1 VKFGRQNEGEGVRYS
16 EPMSLPR
23 WLGRALSFLALLAIV
38 IALWEG
44 YKLLGKLSGGT
55 IPFTNL
61 GLPVRADNR
70 SMPHVWD
77 IVGALFQPR
86 QRGSEEILVVF
97 LAKGAFFT
105 LRSALVGFLVG
116 SVIGFAIG
124 VVFVHSRFLERGLM
138 PYVVASQTVPIIAI
152 APMVVIWVSR
162 LGWPTWRGVAIIAA
176 YLTFFPVAINTL
188 RGLRSPDP
196 PAVELMSSYASSGW
210 EVLWKL
216 RFPAALPYLFTALK
230 VSATLSVTGAIIGEL
245 PTGLSQGLGRSLLT
259 FMYYYVSG
267 PEKLYAS
274 VLVAGALGITFV
286 GAVALAE
293 RLVVPTGRRLEA

>member
-1 VKFGRQNEGEGVRYS
+1 
-16 EPMSLPR
+16 MSLPR

-44 YKLLGKLSGGT
+44 YKLLGRASGGT
-55 IPFTNL
+55 FPFTDL
-61 GLPVRADNR
+61 RLPVRADDR

-77 IVGALFQPR
+77 IVGALFRPV
-86 QRGSEEILVVF
+86 QRGSEMTLVVF
-97 LAKGAFFT
+97 LAQGALFT
-105 LRSALVGFLVG
+105 LRSALVGFLAG

-124 VVFVHSRFLERGLM
+124 VVFVHSRLLERGLM

-196 PAVELMSSYASSGW
+196 TAVELMSSYASSGW

-230 VSATLSVTGAIIGEL
+230 VSATLSVIGAIIGEL
-245 PTGLSQGLGRSLLT
+245 PAGLSQGLGRSLLT
-259 FMYYYVSG
+259 FMYFYVSG